1 MLPETALPS
10 AYCHSAKLYPTA
22 SGAFGNSDSGISVPY
37 SAVRVPMS
45 SLDTENAEVHD
56 EMINGKKAVI
66 ITKEEVSQLCLID
79 EKKGNY
85 LLITGSMEQTDDLV
99 KIAQNIQFE

>member
-1 MLPETALPS
+1 M
-10 AYCHSAKLYPTA
+10 
-22 SGAFGNSDSGISVPY
+22 F
-37 SAVRVPMS
+37 
-45 SLDTENAEVHD
+45 
-56 EMINGKKAVI
+56 
-66 ITKEEVSQLCLID
+66 D